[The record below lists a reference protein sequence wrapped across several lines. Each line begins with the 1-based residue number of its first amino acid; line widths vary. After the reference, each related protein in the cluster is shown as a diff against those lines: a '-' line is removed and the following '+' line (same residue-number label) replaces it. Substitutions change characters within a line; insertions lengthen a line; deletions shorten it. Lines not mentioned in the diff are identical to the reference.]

1 MQTWWVEGWVKGEG
15 EGRGERGEEWIAG
28 AEVDAV

>member
-15 EGRGERGEEWIAG
+15 EGRGEKWIAG
-28 AEVDAV
+28 AEADAV